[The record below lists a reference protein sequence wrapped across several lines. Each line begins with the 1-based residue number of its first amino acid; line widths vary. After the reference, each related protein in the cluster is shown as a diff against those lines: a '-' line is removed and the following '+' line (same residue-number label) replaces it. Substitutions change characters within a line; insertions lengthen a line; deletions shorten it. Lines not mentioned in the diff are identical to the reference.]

1 MQGQPKSSKM
11 CFVTVD
17 LIRNDQ
23 RSYCTISGIYSCAQW
38 KIFLSFFFKDGSKR
52 KRQSLTKSY
61 HHSTQE
67 HYLSITQNYLETGH
81 KILD

>member
-1 MQGQPKSSKM
+1 MIR
-11 CFVTVD
+11 D
-17 LIRNDQ
+17 LIAQFPEYIRVHSGKY
-23 RSYCTISGIYSCAQW
+23 SYR
-38 KIFLSFFFKDGSKR
+38 FFFKDGSKR